1 MTPKEFF
8 VCTAKMRQAQNKY
21 FALPKGHPDKQKWL
35 KESKR
40 IEKIVDDE
48 IKRVVA
54 KKEPSELAAA
64 CSRFDPMYSSDL
76 QLQLL

>member
-1 MTPKEFF
+1 MSDIM
-8 VCTAKMRQAQNKY
+8 KMGKNPNFLGSWDIEDQPNREII
-21 FALPKGHPDKQKWL
+21 LT
-35 KESKR
+35 

-64 CSRFDPMYSSDL
+64 WSRFDPMYSSDL